1 MEFVSNNKTEDY
13 DLNQKSQRVILF
25 KFELSQSQSIIILMF
40 ALTGLFLLPYFLAG
54 EIFYS
59 LFYSLFI
66 DYYFYQLVPAI
77 ANIIMY
83 SFFFILSFITVRR
96 IILGLGGEGGQKS
109 NIIPHDRIVKWFGL
123 KLSHSQAIFIFS
135 LSIMGIPFL
144 ILRILGMDIDAFEEF
159 YKHLLF
165 IPGGY
170 HSFYYNEVLLEYAPF
185 YLDGLFFIMCLYS
198 IIATRR
204 RKKAPSNQLKTASN
218 LGVFIFIISLIV
230 LVLYLIRLVAHLFI
244 IFTDLAYLVGYPV
257 QSNSIYQVNDFFNVV
272 IILIGSSSFLAI
284 SYFLKKGEKNI
295 KKEQQN
301 LTWFHVK
308 LTKNRYIILLS
319 YVIIYSCVLSFGFA
333 SQFFTRGLYVFQVDI
348 IISYLIFSLPILYS
362 LFKIR
367 NKDAFHRI
375 LTQYND
381 SEDFKANWFKF
392 RVNRLQSVILGSI
405 SSGAMFFY
413 MFFMITFRT
422 FSQLT
427 EPGEFY
433 MLYFVQDFSLISLIS
448 IMLLFSLYT
457 IKCTYKA
464 V

>member
-1 MEFVSNNKTEDY
+1 M
-13 DLNQKSQRVILF
+13 F

-83 SFFFILSFITVRR
+83 SFFFILSFITVWRL
-96 IILGLGGEGGQKS
+96 IQGLGGEGAQKS

-159 YKHLLF
+159 FKHLLF

-284 SYFLKKGEKNI
+284 SYFLKNGEKNI
-295 KKEQQN
+295 KKEKKN
-301 LTWFHVK
+301 LTWFHIK
-308 LTKNRYIILLS
+308 LTKNRYIMLLS
-319 YVIIYSCVLSFGFA
+319 YAIIYTCLVGFYFA
-333 SQFFTRGLYVFQVDI
+333 LQFFTCGLCVFLVDTI
-348 IISYLIFSLPILYS
+348 IPYLISFLLILYTF
-362 LFKIR
+362 FKIR
-367 NKDAFHRI
+367 NKDAFHKI
-375 LTQYND
+375 LTQFND
-381 SEDFKANWFKF
+381 SEDFKTKWFNFK
-392 RVNRLQSVILGSI
+392 VNRLQSVILCSI
-405 SSGAMFFY
+405 ASGAMFFY
-413 MFFMITFRT
+413 IFYIMASRAWLEF
-422 FSQLT
+422 T

-433 MLYFVQDFSLISLIS
+433 MLYFVQGICFLSFLS
-448 IMLLFSLYT
+448 ILLLFSFYT

-464 V
+464 VKSR